1 MLLSAL
7 ADLPIKQGI
16 AVTGSVD
23 QQGRVQPVG
32 GVQYKIEGYF
42 DVCRARGLTGEQ
54 GVMIP
59 ATNIKNLMLR
69 EDVVAA
75 CREGQFH
82 VWVVDT
88 IDKGLE
94 LLTGVKAGRRG
105 KSGEFTRNS
114 AHARVAAK
122 LKSIAEQLDGGRKD
136 RDEPGDEEKKKKEE
150 EETKTRRKR
159 KK

>member
-1 MLLSAL
+1 MRPRNRCRWRPACASSKELYVLLSAL
-7 ADLPIKQGI
+7 ADLPIEQGI

-59 ATNIKNLMLR
+59 AGNVKNLMLR

-75 CREGQFH
+75 CREGKFH
-82 VWVVDT
+82 IWAVNT
-88 IDKGLE
+88 IDEGLE

-105 KSGEFTRNS
+105 KRGEFTKNS
-114 AHARVAAK
+114 VHARVADR

-136 RDEPGDEEKKKKEE
+136 REDS
-150 EETKTRRKR
+150 
-159 KK
+159 